1 MLVWAVTIALVLI
14 AVSGWLFLKRDPDR
28 YIHEKKSPINF
39 FFKWGRLCHHLFKVV
54 IITLFMVAIFS
65 LYKYLLKASDV
76 FAVSAALVSGVILSG
91 GKELLDKAITRDDVI
106 TSVLGITLG
115 FITILLSFRL

>member
-1 MLVWAVTIALVLI
+1 MLVWTFTIALVLI

-39 FFKWGRLCHHLFKVV
+39 FFKWGRPCHHLFKVV

-65 LYKYLLKASDV
+65 LYRYLLDASYV
-76 FAVSAALVSGVILSG
+76 FSLGIAVISGIVLSG
-91 GKELLDKAITRDDVI
+91 GKELLDKYITKDDVI
-106 TSVLGITLG
+106 TSISGIILG
-115 FITILLSFRL
+115 FIVISLFLKI